1 MKHINEFLNEKQ
13 LENIDAQ
20 WINDEKP
27 IKTIDGRQAIVYDI
41 DRKQV
46 PNILKGSV
54 KMNDS
59 LYEFEWMDNG
69 VCIKATDKY
78 GNPKKPD
85 TSDNLVKA

>member
-1 MKHINEFLNEKQ
+1 MKSLNNYIIEKQ
-13 LENIDAQ
+13 LENIDTQ

-27 IKTIDGRQAIVYDI
+27 IKTLDGRQAIVYDI
-41 DRKQV
+41 DKSQV
-46 PNILKGSV
+46 PNVLKGAV

-59 LYEFEWMDNG
+59 LFEFEWIDNG
-69 VCIKATDKY
+69 VCIKATDKL

>member
-1 MKHINEFLNEKQ
+1 MKSINNYILEKQ
-13 LENIDAQ
+13 LEPVDMQ

-27 IKTIDGRQAIVYDI
+27 IKTLDGRQVIVYEI
-41 DRKQV
+41 DRSQV

-59 LYEFEWMDNG
+59 LYEFQWIDNG
-69 VCIKATDKY
+69 ICIKATDKI

-85 TSDNLVKA
+85 NSDNLVKA